1 MINIVLFQPEI
12 PENTGN
18 IARSCVAFN
27 ARLHLIRPY
36 GFIMSN
42 AHLKRSGCDYWDE
55 LNLSQYDCFEDFME
69 KNHKPNLYIYTR
81 YGDKK
86 PHEINYQKN
95 QDQDIW
101 IMFGKESTGVPK
113 EILQQFSENLIRVPT
128 TDKVR
133 SINLSNT
140 VAIALYEVV
149 KQLDYHGLSTLE
161 PHKKDFWD

>member
-1 MINIVLFQPEI
+1 MINIILFQPEI

-42 AHLKRSGCDYWDE
+42 AHLKRSGCDYWDD
-55 LNLSQYDCFEDFME
+55 LDLHQYDCFEEFLE
-69 KNHKPNLYIYTR
+69 QNNHPNIFIYTR
-81 YGDKK
+81 YGDKRPSDVK
-86 PHEINYQKN
+86 YFNDPN
-95 QDQDIW
+95 QDIW

-113 EILQQFSENLIRVPT
+113 EIMQNYQDNLIRVPT

-140 VAIALYEVV
+140 VAIALYEVIRQ
-149 KQLDYHGLSTLE
+149 KDYEGLCKLE
-161 PHKKDFWD
+161 PHKKDFWK